1 MIGKLPRPKGGFA
14 LPNHKYRGP
23 YNPLHKQLD
32 ANNKPLPWQEPFNQ
46 VNAISLKHEICYR
59 DNNTNQGKSK
69 CDKSMLNQLTATK
82 PSNIRERFDKK
93 LVQAVISAKYKLGVG
108 FKNGYRRRVVGK
120 MS

>member
-1 MIGKLPRPKGGFA
+1 
-14 LPNHKYRGP
+14 
-23 YNPLHKQLD
+23 
-32 ANNKPLPWQEPFNQ
+32 
-46 VNAISLKHEICYR
+46 
-59 DNNTNQGKSK
+59 
-69 CDKSMLNQLTATK
+69 MLNQLTATK